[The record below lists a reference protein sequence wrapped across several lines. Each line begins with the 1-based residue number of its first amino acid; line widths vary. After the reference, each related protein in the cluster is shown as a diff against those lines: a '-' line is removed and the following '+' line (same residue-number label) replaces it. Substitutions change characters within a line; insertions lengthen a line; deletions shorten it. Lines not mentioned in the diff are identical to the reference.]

1 MKNNS
6 NIDLRRNYI
15 IILKHLEELIK
26 ISDENEL
33 QESTLAFKRAMLLIR
48 GGVLKVESRVNKKN
62 NSWRV
67 RQKQTDKI

>member
-62 NSWRV
+62 NS
-67 RQKQTDKI
+67 

>member
-33 QESTLAFKRAMLLIR
+33 QEATLAFKRAMLLVR
-48 GGVLKVESRVNKKN
+48 GGVLKVESRINKKN
-62 NSWRV
+62 NS
-67 RQKQTDKI
+67 